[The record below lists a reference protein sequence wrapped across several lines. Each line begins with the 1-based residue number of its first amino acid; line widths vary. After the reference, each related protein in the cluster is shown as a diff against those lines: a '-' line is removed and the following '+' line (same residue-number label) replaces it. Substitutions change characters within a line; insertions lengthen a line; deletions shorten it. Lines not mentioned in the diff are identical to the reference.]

1 MDENIRQEDRNDH
14 KREDDCFLCN
24 HHVMRH
30 LITALLVFLGA
41 FCAFYAVSDWHFK
54 RLYDPVYQMRKM
66 DNMMMNQERN
76 MEKAFK
82 RHMKKEFRMEKR
94 AAAISH
100 IEKTPDAYKIIIDLK
115 PFDNDPKNVLLDSI
129 ISHRTKNFVNYYE
142 LIHHIPNTLSRFSAT
157 IFRDLRESNTTTNTK
172 EFEKHFEYIIA
183 FRGTEVDT
191 KGILSDVLGA
201 DVSLAT
207 AGMAITQA
215 NALELPSK
223 AIFRAIINHH
233 TLSSKKENSHIYD
246 KNLESIQDSYQ
257 SYKSIKE
264 YFSSNNIKVTT
275 TGHLR
280 DTKTLDSIKVA

>member
-1 MDENIRQEDRNDH
+1 MSNTDKGMINKFKDYA
-14 KREDDCFLCN
+14 DCADAAYAKLDF
-24 HHVMRH
+24 VDGF
-30 LITALLVFLGA
+30 IDIGKWYEKEIEYGDKQKLGDK
-41 FCAFYAVSDWHFK
+41 FKKSNSTYARCIEARFMQDV
-54 RLYDPVYQMRKM
+54 V
-66 DNMMMNQERN
+66 
-76 MEKAFK
+76 
-82 RHMKKEFRMEKR
+82 
-94 AAAISH
+94 
-100 IEKTPDAYKIIIDLK
+100 IEKGTFKDTTIN
-115 PFDNDPKNVLLDSI
+115 NDPKNVSATATLST
-129 ISHRTKNFVNYYE
+129 RTKNFVNYYE
-142 LIHHIPNTLSRFSAT
+142 LIHHIPNTLSGFSAT
-157 IFRDLRESNTTTNTK
+157 IFRDLRESNTTTNIK
-172 EFEKHFEYIIA
+172 KFEKYFEYIIA
-183 FRGTEVDT
+183 FRGTEVDA

-264 YFSSNNIKVTT
+264 YFSSNNIRITT
-275 TGHLR
+275 TGHLG

>member
-1 MDENIRQEDRNDH
+1 MSNTDKGMINKFKDYADCADAAYAKLDFVDGFIDVGKWYEKEIEYGDKQKLGDELKEIESNS
-14 KREDDCFLCN
+14 
-24 HHVMRH
+24 
-30 LITALLVFLGA
+30 T
-41 FCAFYAVSDWHFK
+41 YARCIEARFMQDV
-54 RLYDPVYQMRKM
+54 V
-66 DNMMMNQERN
+66 
-76 MEKAFK
+76 
-82 RHMKKEFRMEKR
+82 
-94 AAAISH
+94 
-100 IEKTPDAYKIIIDLK
+100 IEKGTFKDTTIN
-115 PFDNDPKNVLLDSI
+115 NDPKNVLLDSVL
-129 ISHRTKNFVNYYE
+129 SHRTKNFVNYYE
-142 LIHHIPNTLSRFSAT
+142 LIHHIPNTLSGFSAT

-172 EFEKHFEYIIA
+172 KFEKYFEYIIA

-207 AGMAITQA
+207 AGMAITRA

-264 YFSSNNIKVTT
+264 YFSSNNIRITT
-275 TGHLR
+275 TGHLG

>member
-1 MDENIRQEDRNDH
+1 MNNTNKEMINKFKDYAECADAAYAKLDFVDGFIDVGKWYEKEIEYGDKQ
-14 KREDDCFLCN
+14 K
-24 HHVMRH
+24 
-30 LITALLVFLGA
+30 LGDKLKETESNST
-41 FCAFYAVSDWHFK
+41 YARCIEARFMQDV
-54 RLYDPVYQMRKM
+54 V
-66 DNMMMNQERN
+66 
-76 MEKAFK
+76 
-82 RHMKKEFRMEKR
+82 
-94 AAAISH
+94 
-100 IEKTPDAYKIIIDLK
+100 IEKGVFKDTTIN
-115 PFDNDPKNVLLDSI
+115 NDPKNVLLDSI

-142 LIHHIPNTLSRFSAT
+142 LIHHIPNTLSGFSAT

-172 EFEKHFEYIIA
+172 EFKKHFEYIIA

-215 NALELPSK
+215 NALEPLSK

-233 TLSSKKENSHIYD
+233 TLSSKKENSYVYD

-264 YFSSNNIKVTT
+264 YFSSNNIKVAI
-275 TGHLR
+275 TGHLG

>member
-1 MDENIRQEDRNDH
+1 MSNTNKEMINKFKDYA
-14 KREDDCFLCN
+14 DCADAAYAKLDF
-24 HHVMRH
+24 VDGF
-30 LITALLVFLGA
+30 IDVGKWYEKEIEYGDKQKLGDK
-41 FCAFYAVSDWHFK
+41 FKKSNSTYARCIEARFMQDV
-54 RLYDPVYQMRKM
+54 V
-66 DNMMMNQERN
+66 
-76 MEKAFK
+76 
-82 RHMKKEFRMEKR
+82 
-94 AAAISH
+94 
-100 IEKTPDAYKIIIDLK
+100 IEKGTFKDTTIN
-115 PFDNDPKNVLLDSI
+115 NDPKNVSATATLST
-129 ISHRTKNFVNYYE
+129 RTKNFVNYYE
-142 LIHHIPNTLSRFSAT
+142 LIHHIPNTLSGFSAT
-157 IFRDLRESNTTTNTK
+157 IFRDLRESNTTTNIK
-172 EFEKHFEYIIA
+172 KFEKYFEYIIA
-183 FRGTEVDT
+183 FRGTEVDA

-275 TGHLR
+275 TGHLG

>member
-1 MDENIRQEDRNDH
+1 MNNTNKEMINKFKDYAECADAAYAKLDFVDGFIDIGKWYEKEIEYGDKQ
-14 KREDDCFLCN
+14 K
-24 HHVMRH
+24 
-30 LITALLVFLGA
+30 LGDK
-41 FCAFYAVSDWHFK
+41 FKKSNSTYARCIEARFMQDV
-54 RLYDPVYQMRKM
+54 V
-66 DNMMMNQERN
+66 
-76 MEKAFK
+76 
-82 RHMKKEFRMEKR
+82 
-94 AAAISH
+94 
-100 IEKTPDAYKIIIDLK
+100 IEKGTFKDTTIN
-115 PFDNDPKNVLLDSI
+115 NDPKNVSATATLST
-129 ISHRTKNFVNYYE
+129 RTKNFVNYYE
-142 LIHHIPNTLSRFSAT
+142 LIHHIPNTLSGFSAT
-157 IFRDLRESNTTTNTK
+157 IFRDLRESNTTTNIK
-172 EFEKHFEYIIA
+172 KFEKYFEYIIA
-183 FRGTEVDT
+183 FRGTEVDA

-264 YFSSNNIKVTT
+264 YFSSNNIRITT
-275 TGHLR
+275 TGHLG

>member
-1 MDENIRQEDRNDH
+1 MTNEGMINKFKDYAECADAAYAKLDFVDGFIDVGKWYEKEIEYGDKQKLGDELKETESNS
-14 KREDDCFLCN
+14 
-24 HHVMRH
+24 
-30 LITALLVFLGA
+30 T
-41 FCAFYAVSDWHFK
+41 YARCIEARFMQDV
-54 RLYDPVYQMRKM
+54 V
-66 DNMMMNQERN
+66 
-76 MEKAFK
+76 
-82 RHMKKEFRMEKR
+82 
-94 AAAISH
+94 
-100 IEKTPDAYKIIIDLK
+100 IEKGTFKDTTIN
-115 PFDNDPKNVLLDSI
+115 NDPKNVLLDSVL
-129 ISHRTKNFVNYYE
+129 SHRTKNFVNRYE
-142 LIHHIPNTLSRFSAT
+142 LIHHIPNTLSGFSAT
-157 IFRDLRESNTTTNTK
+157 IFYDIKESNTTTNTK
-172 EFEKHFEYIIA
+172 EFKKHFEYIIA

-275 TGHLR
+275 TGHLG

>member
-1 MDENIRQEDRNDH
+1 MTNKEMINRIKDIADCADAAYVKLDYVFENIDAFFDSDKWNEADDIRLGNQTKENDRYLNG
-14 KREDDCFLCN
+14 REILPSSN
-24 HHVMRH
+24 
-30 LITALLVFLGA
+30 TA
-41 FCAFYAVSDWHFK
+41 YARCIEARFMQDV
-54 RLYDPVYQMRKM
+54 V
-66 DNMMMNQERN
+66 
-76 MEKAFK
+76 
-82 RHMKKEFRMEKR
+82 
-94 AAAISH
+94 
-100 IEKTPDAYKIIIDLK
+100 IEKGVFKDTTIN
-115 PFDNDPKNVLLDSI
+115 NDPKNVLLDSI

-142 LIHHIPNTLSRFSAT
+142 LIHHIPNTLSGFSAT

-172 EFEKHFEYIIA
+172 EFKKHFEYIIA

-215 NALELPSK
+215 NALEPLSK

-233 TLSSKKENSHIYD
+233 TLSSKKENSYVYD

-264 YFSSNNIKVTT
+264 YFSSNNIKVAI
-275 TGHLR
+275 TGHLG